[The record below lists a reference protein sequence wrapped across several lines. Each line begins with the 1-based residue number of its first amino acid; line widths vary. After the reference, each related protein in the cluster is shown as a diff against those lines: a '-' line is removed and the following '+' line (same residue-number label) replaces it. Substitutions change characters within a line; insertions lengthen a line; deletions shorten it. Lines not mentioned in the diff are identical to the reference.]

1 MNRLLL
7 LGLFFLNISFTA
19 SASEGLIRYE
29 SPYSVDET
37 MARFK
42 NIVLGKGFTVFS
54 VIDHQQNAAKVGLAL
69 EPTQVILFGNPKV
82 GTRLMQCAQNT
93 AIDLPQKVL
102 ITEDENKVW
111 LAYNDPSYLKNRHLI
126 KGCDSVINKVSGAL
140 SSLSKAAI
148 AK

>member
-1 MNRLLL
+1 M
-7 LGLFFLNISFTA
+7 SFTA
-19 SASEGLIRYE
+19 SASEGLIRHE

-37 MARFK
+37 MSRFK

-54 VIDHQQNAAKVGLAL
+54 VIDHQQNAAKVGLEL

-102 ITEDENKVW
+102 IAEHENKVW
-111 LAYNDPSYLKNRHLI
+111 LSYNDPNYLKNRHFI
-126 KGCDSVINKVSGAL
+126 KGCDSVIKKVSGAL
-140 SSLSKAAI
+140 GSFSKAAI